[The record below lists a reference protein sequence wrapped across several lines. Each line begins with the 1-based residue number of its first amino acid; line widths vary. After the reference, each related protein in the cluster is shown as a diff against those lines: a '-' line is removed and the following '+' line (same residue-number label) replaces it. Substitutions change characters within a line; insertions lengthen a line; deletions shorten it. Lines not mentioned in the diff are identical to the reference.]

1 MKITVVGVGY
11 VGLSIGVLLAREHVV
26 TFFDI
31 DNKKVDLINKRQS
44 PLKENAIKK
53 FLHEAKNINA
63 TTSEELAYKDATFII
78 LALPTNLKMNKL
90 DTSYVEITID
100 NILKINKKATI
111 VVKSTVPIGFTK
123 YLRNRFNYNDIIFSP
138 EFLREG
144 YTIHD
149 QLYPSR
155 IIVGNESKNSQ
166 LFLDI
171 MMKIAVEENLPTL
184 LIGSSEAEAIKLFS
198 NAYLAQKI
206 AFFNELDTFAE
217 MQNLDSKKIIEGMGY
232 DWRIGNSYN
241 NPSFGFGGYCL
252 PKDVK
257 QLEYHFKDISAP
269 IITSINKSNLFR
281 KVHIAKMILN
291 SSAKTIGIYRINS
304 KKKSDNCR
312 ESSTIDVVRHIKRS
326 GRDVVIF
333 EPLIKDKMFLDC
345 PIINDFNE
353 FSAHSDIIVANRID
367 DILMKYNSKV
377 FTRDIF
383 QYD

>member
-1 MKITVVGVGY
+1 M
-11 VGLSIGVLLAREHVV
+11 
-26 TFFDI
+26 
-31 DNKKVDLINKRQS
+31 
-44 PLKENAIKK
+44 
-53 FLHEAKNINA
+53 HEAKNINA

-198 NAYLAQKI
+198 NAYLAQKLLFLMSWI
-206 AFFNELDTFAE
+206 HL
-217 MQNLDSKKIIEGMGY
+217 LRC
-232 DWRIGNSYN
+232 RI
-241 NPSFGFGGYCL
+241 
-252 PKDVK
+252 
-257 QLEYHFKDISAP
+257 
-269 IITSINKSNLFR
+269 
-281 KVHIAKMILN
+281 
-291 SSAKTIGIYRINS
+291 
-304 KKKSDNCR
+304 
-312 ESSTIDVVRHIKRS
+312 
-326 GRDVVIF
+326 
-333 EPLIKDKMFLDC
+333 
-345 PIINDFNE
+345 
-353 FSAHSDIIVANRID
+353 
-367 DILMKYNSKV
+367 
-377 FTRDIF
+377 
-383 QYD
+383 